1 MMGKPRIA
9 ILLASFQGA
18 RFIGP
23 QLESLVAQDYRNWR
37 LVVSDDG
44 SADGTLE
51 IVRRLAAAHPGRD
64 VQIRHGPRKGAA
76 QNFLSMIEAVAPDEA
91 LAWCDQD
98 DVWLP
103 DRLSRGI
110 AALAAGQA
118 AGARGILHATRTT
131 ICDET
136 LRPLRPA
143 PLYSRRPGFANA
155 LVQACTPGNTTLVDP
170 AGVALLKAAWQGA
183 AAADVVSHDWW
194 TYQVISG
201 AGGQVI
207 RDPAQTVLYR
217 QHSGNVRGR
226 NDTLGAAWDRLGR
239 LGAGE
244 YGGWLRRNTAA
255 LAAIRPALTAANT
268 AMLDGFSG
276 ALDAAGPRAA
286 AELLRLGVYRQTRAG
301 TAALL
306 LAAATGRLAGRR

>member
-1 MMGKPRIA
+1 MTTEPRIA
-9 ILLASFQGA
+9 ILLASCQGA
-18 RFIGP
+18 RFLDA

-44 SADGTLE
+44 STDGTPE
-51 IVRRLAAAHPGRD
+51 IVRRFAAAHPGRD
-64 VQIRHGPRKGAA
+64 IQIRQGPRKGAA
-76 QNFLSMIEAVAPDEA
+76 QNFLSMIEAVEPGEA

-103 DRLSRGI
+103 DRLSRGV
-110 AALAAGQA
+110 AALATRRN
-118 AGARGILHATRTT
+118 ARTGGILHVTRTT
-131 ICDET
+131 ICDQA

-143 PLYSRRPGFANA
+143 PLFRRRPGFANA

-170 AGVALLKAAWQGA
+170 AGVARLKAASRGA

-194 TYQVISG
+194 AYQVIAG

-217 QHSGNVRGR
+217 QHRSNVSGR
-226 NDTLGAAWDRLGR
+226 NDTPRAMWDRLSR
-239 LGAGE
+239 LGTGE
-244 YGGWLRRNTAA
+244 YGDWLRRNTAA
-255 LAAIRPALTAANT
+255 LAASRAALTAAN
-268 AMLDGFSG
+268 AALLDDFRA

-286 AELLRLGVYRQTRAG
+286 AQLALLGVYRQTRAG

-306 LAAATGRLAGRR
+306 LAAAAGRLAERR